1 MKSCFCQKYYPVILL
16 WKCECQ
22 NKRVYRNYC
31 RDSPTV
37 QKLQQKYSI
46 GFSLAK
52 TMNILE
58 K

>member
-1 MKSCFCQKYYPVILL
+1 MKSCFCQKSYPVILV
-16 WKCECQ
+16 WKCQ

-37 QKLQQKYSI
+37 QKLQQNYSI